1 MGGLG
6 WAEGLGWVGL
16 LGVTTLVVVYLFL
29 LAAAWI
35 RSMGAP
41 VSAWFAQ
48 WLSWPLRAWA
58 LGVGLFGLVQP
69 WTPARIQGQAGQG
82 WDWIR
87 LLTLIRASINR
98 PLWVLWH
105 ERPVRLSG
113 SWLHQFHIV
122 AVEWWH
128 WDLAWGLLAL
138 AWGLAWWSVGLVER
152 DLWRLGHRDWRI
164 PAVAHSRRVVSPT
177 RSPLAPVIRLAEWR
191 PRSAASS
198 MLPASVQKED

>member
-1 MGGLG
+1 MG

-41 VSAWFAQ
+41 VSAWFAR

-58 LGVGLFGLVQP
+58 VGMGFFGLVQP
-69 WTPARIQGQAGQG
+69 WTAARIQGQAGQG
-82 WDWIR
+82 WLWVR
-87 LLTLIRASINR
+87 VLTVLQGSINR
-98 PLWVLWH
+98 PLRMVWH
-105 ERPVRLSG
+105 EHPVGLSG
-113 SWLHQFHIV
+113 PWVHQLNIV
-122 AVEWWH
+122 AAEWWH

-152 DLWRLGHRDWRI
+152 GLWRLGPVDWRI
-164 PAVAHSRRVVSPT
+164 PAVAQSRRVVSST
-177 RSPLAPVIRLAEWR
+177 GSPLAPVIRLAEWR
-191 PRSAASS
+191 PRSESVS
-198 MLPASVQKED
+198 MPPSPVQKEE